1 MRNMLKVTLVFVML
15 LTTVFAQAKIT
26 GDVRVRPRMDTSE
39 DGSGELH
46 NKIYTLYWGRLN
58 VDADIGGG
66 WSFHSKLATN
76 WVGHWSGVMGE
87 NTQKGGT
94 SGFVDRPTVSLM
106 EISMGKNAGNWGF
119 KAGNLPLNGVADHIV
134 DLHYYPKSPVDIPW
148 AIYHLQSIQGINGFV
163 KAGPGKLNLALAVDE
178 NLNNS
183 AVPAVAA
190 VAAVNGWV
198 DEDGDGKYDEWG
210 VVTEAVDAVAAT
222 ETKNTHTLL
231 VNYSGAFGPVS
242 VKPQMAMTM
251 ANEGTA
257 APTTMGAGVSA
268 KVAGFTLSGTYLMTS
283 NTVEGSYKYDGTHIR
298 AGVKGTVGPG
308 FLLAW
313 YDMATHT
320 PDGGVASNFS
330 YIWALYKYTIWSGDK
345 GALVVMPTVR
355 IATGKHHD
363 EVAAADAVYGW
374 VDADEDN
381 LTADTWDV
389 VTEAVTAADAV
400 AAFGDEAWGRN
411 KLELTFQLNFK

>member
-1 MRNMLKVTLVFVML
+1 MLKVTLVFVML

-119 KAGNLPLNGVADHIV
+119 RAGNLPLNGVANHIV
-134 DLHYYPKSPVDIPW
+134 DLHYYPTNPVDIPW
-148 AIYHLQSIQGINGFV
+148 AIYHLQSIQGFDGFV
-163 KAGPGKLNLALAVDE
+163 KAGPGKLNLALSIDE
-178 NLNNS
+178 NLNT
-183 AVPAVAA
+183 
-190 VAAVNGWV
+190 
-198 DEDGDGKYDEWG
+198 DEGDGKSN
-210 VVTEAVDAVAAT
+210 
-222 ETKNTHTLL
+222 KKTLIADYGMSL
-231 VNYSGAFGPVS
+231 GGFQ

-251 ANEGTA
+251 ANEDEP
-257 APTTMGAGVSA
+257 APVTIGAGASMA
-268 KVAGFTLSGTYLMTS
+268 LAGFTVSGTFLTTS
-283 NTVEGSYKYDGTHIR
+283 QGEGPDAGKYEGTHLR
-298 AGVKGTVGPG
+298 VGAKGTVGPG

-313 YDMATHT
+313 YDIATIDPEGDDNST
-320 PDGGVASNFS
+320 DFT
-330 YIWALYKYTIWSGDK
+330 YLWLLYKYTIYSGDK
-345 GALVVMPTVR
+345 GAVVVMPTAR
-355 IATGKHHD
+355 MRTGDIA
-363 EVAAADAVYGW
+363 YGN
-374 VDADEDN
+374 DYS
-381 LTADTWDV
+381 
-389 VTEAVTAADAV
+389 
-400 AAFGDEAWGRN
+400 RN
-411 KLELTFQLNFK
+411 KFELTFQLNFK

>member
-1 MRNMLKVTLVFVML
+1 MLKVTLVFVML

-163 KAGPGKLNLALAVDE
+163 KAGPGKLNLALSVDA
-178 NLNNS
+178 NANNS
-183 AVPAVAA
+183 
-190 VAAVNGWV
+190 
-198 DEDGDGKYDEWG
+198 
-210 VVTEAVDAVAAT
+210 TT

-231 VNYSGAFGPVS
+231 VNYSGAFGPVT

-251 ANEGTA
+251 TNEGTA

-320 PDGGVASNFS
+320 PDGGEASNFS

-363 EVAAADAVYGW
+363 EVPAVAAADAVNGW
-374 VDADEDN
+374 VDEDDDN
-381 LTADTWDV
+381 STADTWGV

-400 AAFGDEAWGRN
+400 AAFGDEDWGRN

>member
-163 KAGPGKLNLALAVDE
+163 KAGPGKLNLALSVDA
-178 NLNNS
+178 NANNS
-183 AVPAVAA
+183 
-190 VAAVNGWV
+190 
-198 DEDGDGKYDEWG
+198 
-210 VVTEAVDAVAAT
+210 TT

-251 ANEGTA
+251 TNEGTA

-363 EVAAADAVYGW
+363 EVPAVAAADAVYGW

-389 VTEAVTAADAV
+389 VTEAVTAADA
-400 AAFGDEAWGRN
+400 FGDEAWGRN

>member
-1 MRNMLKVTLVFVML
+1 MKNMLKVTLVFIML

-94 SGFVDRPTVSLM
+94 VNSDGESVQFVDRPTVSLM

-163 KAGPGKLNLALAVDE
+163 NAGPGKLNLALSVDA
-178 NLNNS
+178 NANNS
-183 AVPAVAA
+183 
-190 VAAVNGWV
+190 
-198 DEDGDGKYDEWG
+198 
-210 VVTEAVDAVAAT
+210 TT

-231 VNYSGAFGPVS
+231 ANYNAAFGGIT

-251 ANEGTA
+251 TNEGTA

-308 FLLAW
+308 FLLSW

-320 PDGGVASNFS
+320 PDGGEASNFS

-363 EVAAADAVYGW
+363 EVPAVAAADAVNGW
-374 VDADEDN
+374 VDEDDDN
-381 LTADTWDV
+381 STADTWGV
-389 VTEAVTAADAV
+389 VTEAVTAVPAV
-400 AAFGDEAWGRN
+400 AAFGDEDWGRN
-411 KLELTFQLNFK
+411 KFELTFQLNFK

>member
-163 KAGPGKLNLALAVDE
+163 KAGPGKLNLALSVDA
-178 NLNNS
+178 NANNS
-183 AVPAVAA
+183 
-190 VAAVNGWV
+190 
-198 DEDGDGKYDEWG
+198 
-210 VVTEAVDAVAAT
+210 TT

-251 ANEGTA
+251 TNEGTA

-320 PDGGVASNFS
+320 PDGGEASNFS

-363 EVAAADAVYGW
+363 EVP
-374 VDADEDN
+374 
-381 LTADTWDV
+381 
-389 VTEAVTAADAV
+389 AVTAADAV
-400 AAFGDEAWGRN
+400 AAFGDEDWGRN

>member
-183 AVPAVAA
+183 
-190 VAAVNGWV
+190 
-198 DEDGDGKYDEWG
+198 
-210 VVTEAVDAVAAT
+210 TT

-251 ANEGTA
+251 TNEGTA

-363 EVAAADAVYGW
+363 EVPAVAAADAVYGW